1 MRITGEGAEMGA
13 AGERW
18 FGVGR
23 SQAADPAKA
32 GAEACREALGGRRAG
47 LLVVFASLTH
57 ATREMAEAVHA
68 EAGGDVLMI
77 GCSTSGE
84 FTTDGRSA
92 GVVVNALGGYD
103 VSVRA
108 VPHDSV
114 DLYEAGVQAA
124 SCLDD
129 LDAEHKVVL
138 LLGDG
143 RSSDQQEMVRGAYTV
158 SGALVPLVG
167 GCAGD
172 NVTQTGT
179 FHFFSDGTEVR
190 VLPNAV
196 LGAALGAP
204 VPFGIGA
211 AHGWR
216 RVGEPMV
223 VSRSENGILHE
234 LDGEPALDVY
244 LRRTGGT
251 AELATDPDRFLQF
264 ATVRPLGLARRT
276 GEDIRVIFQADPQT
290 RSIFG
295 LADTP
300 EGAMVWLM
308 EADTESL
315 VGAAPAAASAAI
327 AGLDSE
333 PLGLLVFDC
342 CVRSIA
348 LGGDGTDLAASRL
361 RDAVKPTPYG
371 GFYSNGE
378 IVRKTQAKGMHHLT
392 VVALAFG

>member
-1 MRITGEGAEMGA
+1 MGA
-13 AGERW
+13 ADRW

-23 SQAADPAKA
+23 SLAADPAQA
-32 GAEACREALGGRRAG
+32 GTQACRDALGGRRAG
-47 LLVVFASLTH
+47 LLIVFASLTH
-57 ATREMAEAVHA
+57 ATLDMARAVHA

-84 FTTDGRSA
+84 FTADGSGA

-108 VPHDSV
+108 VPRDV
-114 DLYEAGVQAA
+114 DDLYEAGIRAA

-129 LDAEHKVVL
+129 VDAENRVVL

-158 SGALVPLVG
+158 AGALVPLVG

-179 FHFFSDGTEVR
+179 FHFFSDGTDVQ

-196 LGAALGAP
+196 LGAALGSPA
-204 VPFGIGA
+204 PFGIGI

-216 RVGEPMV
+216 KIGEPMV
-223 VSRSENGILHE
+223 VSRSESGTIFE

-244 LRRTGGT
+244 LRRTG
-251 AELATDPDRFLQF
+251 ADPNLADDPAAFLNF
-264 ATVRPLGLARRT
+264 ATVRPLGLTRRT
-276 GEDIRVIFQADPQT
+276 GEDIRVIFEADPVT
-290 RSIFG
+290 RSISG

-300 EGAMVWLM
+300 EGAMVWFM
-308 EADTESL
+308 EADPEGI
-315 VGAAPAAASAAI
+315 VDAPSAAAAA
-327 AGLDSE
+327 ATSGLPSDA
-333 PLGLLVFDC
+333 LGLLVFDC

-348 LGGDGTDLAASRL
+348 LGPDGTGLAASRL
-361 RDAVKPTPYG
+361 NDAIKPVPYG

-378 IVRKTQAKGMHHLT
+378 IVRKPQAKGMHHLT
-392 VVALAFG
+392 VVALALG